1 VLVRQCQRP
10 APDRAAAGA
19 SAGFGNGQ
27 QLHQDTLQALCDQLA
42 LHVTRFARNPQHL
55 QEAPAVSPG
64 ACEQSTAWAGWRRW
78 PTGIRST
85 ALRRPAGARP
95 GQPGRA
101 AGAEP
106 APARRILGIAYAGQ
120 RHSYR
125 QLHARTAAIQQALL
139 LLAGGDTSPP
149 VVAVCMGKSPEL
161 YASLLA
167 VLGCAAIYLPLD
179 PATPAARRQ
188 RILDDAGACV
198 LLHDGQPPAAIA
210 HLDVRD
216 IAPLQGPELPSL
228 VLREAHVG
236 QPCVAIYTS
245 GTTGQPKGVLLS
257 QGNLMHFMAWYR
269 EHVALD
275 RHSRVLQFS
284 TIGFD
289 ASLLDILPTFA
300 CAAEL
305 VLPSEDQR
313 RDPRQLLALIHSQE
327 ITHAFLPP
335 ALLSIL
341 PRDEH
346 LGLST

>member
-1 VLVRQCQRP
+1 VRSTGP
-10 APDRAAAGA
+10 ARHP
-19 SAGFGNGQ
+19 
-27 QLHQDTLQALCDQLA
+27 LC
-42 LHVTRFARNPQHL
+42 PQPA
-55 QEAPAVSPG
+55 APAGG
-64 ACEQSTAWAGWRRW
+64 ADGQPRRLRAEHGLGWLEALAYRHPFNR
-78 PTGIRST
+78 
-85 ALRRPAGARP
+85 ALRADLLEHAQGSLV
-95 GQPGRA
+95 GQLS
-101 AGAEP
+101 EP

-125 QLHARTAAIQQALL
+125 QLHARTAAIQQAL

-228 VLREAHVG
+228 VLREAHLG